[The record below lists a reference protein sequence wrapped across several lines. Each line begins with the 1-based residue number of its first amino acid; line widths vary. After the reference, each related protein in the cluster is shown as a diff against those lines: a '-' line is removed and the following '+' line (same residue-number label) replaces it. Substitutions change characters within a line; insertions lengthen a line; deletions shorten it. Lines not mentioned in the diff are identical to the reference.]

1 MVRIYLEEIVNNN
14 INKIIILSSVLT
26 LGFAG
31 DIQGKITYDG
41 KAPKMKS
48 LRMDADPVC
57 VANNEVAPRKEWL
70 ILDENNGLKN
80 VLVFVKDSPSNSLTG
95 DYSPPENPAVI
106 DQNGCVYVP
115 HVMGV
120 MVGQKLDI
128 LNSDGTLHNIH
139 ALPKVNKEFNK
150 AMPRSKKQMTV
161 QFDKS
166 EKPFKV
172 KCDVHPWMGAFIG
185 VFDHPYFAVT
195 GDDGSYVI
203 SGLEPGD
210 YTIEAWHEK
219 LGSQTANVT
228 VGDSA
233 ANFTFKKPEKTKKK

>member
-1 MVRIYLEEIVNNN
+1 
-14 INKIIILSSVLT
+14 
-26 LGFAG
+26 
-31 DIQGKITYDG
+31 
-41 KAPKMKS
+41 
-48 LRMDADPVC
+48 
-57 VANNEVAPRKEWL
+57 
-70 ILDENNGLKN
+70 
-80 VLVFVKDSPSNSLTG
+80 
-95 DYSPPENPAVI
+95 
-106 DQNGCVYVP
+106 
-115 HVMGV
+115 
-120 MVGQKLDI
+120 
-128 LNSDGTLHNIH
+128 
-139 ALPKVNKEFNK
+139 
-150 AMPRSKKQMTV
+150 MTV

-166 EKPFKV
+166 EAPFKV

-210 YTIEAWHEK
+210 YIIEAWHEK

>member
-1 MVRIYLEEIVNNN
+1 MDNN
-14 INKIIILSSVLT
+14 INKILILSSVLT
-26 LGFAG
+26 FSFAG
-31 DIQGKITYDG
+31 DIHGKITFDG

-80 VLVFVKDSPSNSLTG
+80 VLVFVKESPSGGSLEG
-95 DYSPPENPAVI
+95 DLNLVEKHAVI
-106 DQNGCVYVP
+106 DQKGCVYVP
-115 HVMGV
+115 HVLGV

-166 EKPFKV
+166 EAPFKV

-210 YTIEAWHEK
+210 YVIEAWHEK

-228 VGDSA
+228 VGDSS
-233 ANFTFKKPEKTKKK
+233 ANFTFKKPSKKK

>member
-1 MVRIYLEEIVNNN
+1 MNNN
-14 INKIIILSSVLT
+14 IIKILILSSIVT
-26 LGFAG
+26 FCFAG
-31 DIQGKITYDG
+31 DIQGKISFDG

-57 VANNEVAPRKEWL
+57 VANNTVVPRREWL
-70 ILDENNGLKN
+70 ILDENNGIKN
-80 VLVFVKDSPSNSLTG
+80 VLVFVKESSNKSLEG
-95 DYSPPENPAVI
+95 EFNAPENPAVI

-115 HVMGV
+115 HVLGV

-150 AMPRSKKQMTV
+150 AMPRSKKRMTV

-166 EKPFKV
+166 EAPFKV

-185 VFDHPYFAVT
+185 VFEHPYFAVT
-195 GDDGSYVI
+195 DDDGSYVI

-210 YTIEAWHEK
+210 YVIEAWHEK

>member
-1 MVRIYLEEIVNNN
+1 MVWIYVEEIVNNN
-14 INKIIILSSVLT
+14 IIKISILSSVLT
-26 LGFAG
+26 FGLAG
-31 DIQGKITYDG
+31 DIQGKITFDG
-41 KAPKMKS
+41 KAPKMKP

-139 ALPKVNKEFNK
+139 ALPKVNKEFIK

-161 QFDKS
+161 QFDNS
-166 EKPFKV
+166 EKPF
-172 KCDVHPWMGAFIG
+172 
-185 VFDHPYFAVT
+185 
-195 GDDGSYVI
+195 
-203 SGLEPGD
+203 
-210 YTIEAWHEK
+210 
-219 LGSQTANVT
+219 
-228 VGDSA
+228 
-233 ANFTFKKPEKTKKK
+233 